1 MISRNQVKFLHS
13 LRLKKFRDINRAFVV
28 EGVKMVDE
36 LLRSEYRILE
46 VYATSPW
53 ISKNLR
59 LCQEKHVSCQEIDDS
74 ELGKVSNLTTPNEVI
89 AIASMPVTDN
99 PDPKTFGQL
108 VLILDRIQ
116 DPGNFGTII
125 RTADWFG
132 ISHIICSEDTADR
145 FNPKVI
151 QATMG
156 SVFRVSV
163 HYTGLLN
170 YIQGSLAGWS
180 IYAASAEGE
189 NLYNEDLAFPAA
201 IVIGNE
207 SQGISLAVMSLAGI
221 KLGIPRFGNA
231 ESLNAS
237 VATGIFLSE
246 FIRRHYTG

>member
-13 LRLKKFRDINRAFVV
+13 LHLKKFRDINQAFAV

-36 LLRSEYRILE
+36 LLRSGYRIME

-59 LCQEKHVSCQEIDDS
+59 LCQEKQISCQEISDS
-74 ELGKVSNLTTPNEVI
+74 ELGRISNLTAPNEVI
-89 AIASMPVTDN
+89 AIASMPAADVPN
-99 PDPKTFGQL
+99 PKTFGQL
-108 VLILDRIQ
+108 VLVLDRIQ

-132 ISHIICSEDTADR
+132 IGHIICSEDTADLY
-145 FNPKVI
+145 NPKVI

-156 SVFRVSV
+156 SVFRVSL
-163 HYTGLLN
+163 HYSGLVN
-170 YIQGSLAGWS
+170 YIQESLAGWR
-180 IYAASAEGE
+180 IYAASADGGD
-189 NLYNEDLAFPAA
+189 LYTEDLAFPAA

-207 SQGISLAVMSLAGI
+207 SQGISPEVMSLAGI
-221 KLGIPRFGNA
+221 KLGIPRFGIT

-237 VATGIFLSE
+237 VATGIILSE
-246 FIRRHYTG
+246 FTRRQRK